1 MSITQSDFSDRIKST
16 LPARWFGDDD
26 KNILLNGVIAG
37 LANGFAFVHTLYSY
51 AVLQTRIK
59 TATDDWLDA
68 ISTDFFGLRLK
79 RKTNQSDDS
88 FRHRI
93 IVNMFR
99 ERATRNAIK
108 LVLEDL
114 TGRTPIIFEPQR
126 PADTG
131 AYGVASSIAYG
142 LVGGYGSLL
151 LDYQAFVTAY
161 RPTGSGIPNVAG
173 YGISTGAY
181 NTASQ
186 SEWASLSM
194 ITGAVTDADIYE
206 AVASVAPAGT
216 ILWTNITI

>member
-1 MSITQSDFSDRIKST
+1 MITQAEFEQRIKST
-16 LPARWFGDDD
+16 LPPRWFGDDD
-26 KNILLNGVIAG
+26 TNIVLNGVIAG
-37 LANGFAFVHTLYSY
+37 LANGFAFISTLYDY
-51 AVLQTRIK
+51 AKLQTRIK

-68 ISTDFFGLRLK
+68 ISTDFFGTRLM
-79 RKTNQSDDS
+79 RKTGQSDTS
-88 FRHRI
+88 FRNRI

-99 ERATRNAIK
+99 ERATRNAVK

-126 PADTG
+126 PLDTG
-131 AYGVASSIAYG
+131 AYGVTSSLAYG

-161 RPTGSGIPNVAG
+161 RPTGSGIPLVAG
-173 YGISTGAY
+173 YGVSVGAY
-181 NTASQ
+181 STPSNIQ
-186 SEWASLSM
+186 YGSLDM
-194 ITGAVTDADIYE
+194 IVGEVTDADIYE